1 MCLRYC
7 FNARAGSPN
16 ASPSKGDVTKREYS
30 WDSAPDSLV
39 HDLGARGVHR
49 RALTNAPPLA
59 VDAIVAEDADDFVD
73 TLSPVRRART
83 DLPPLAPSGWS
94 EDLESRLE
102 QCGEP
107 PVRVA
112 FTRELSDARALNR
125 WRATALA
132 MARASQLLKRTDSR
146 VAGCIER
153 TYLAERE
160 GVEPPVAS
168 GREGASL
175 LEKRLASLRL
185 RTVRMGDDGNCQFRA
200 LAHGLFGDQE
210 DHQRVR
216 DTCVEHMRRRR
227 VEYEVFFGSDAFDEY
242 AASMALARTWGDELT
257 LRACSDA
264 FQCVIHVVQSTA
276 ENWYL
281 VYEPQTEEGD
291 GRESRRR
298 KRLFLTYVSP
308 VHYNSFTREGDN

>member
-30 WDSAPDSLV
+30 WSGPDSLV
-39 HDLGARGVHR
+39 HDLSARGVR

-146 VAGCIER
+146 VAGCIEAR
-153 TYLAERE
+153 ASER
-160 GVEPPVAS
+160 GPPVAA
-168 GREGASL
+168 GRRAPAAGETARVPAAEDG
-175 LEKRLASLRL
+175 
-185 RTVRMGDDGNCQFRA
+185 RMGDDGNCQFRA
-200 LAHGLFGDQE
+200 
-210 DHQRVR
+210 
-216 DTCVEHMRRRR
+216 RRTGRS
-227 VEYEVFFGSDAFDEY
+227 GT
-242 AASMALARTWGDELT
+242 RTRIRG
-257 LRACSDA
+257 
-264 FQCVIHVVQSTA
+264 
-276 ENWYL
+276 
-281 VYEPQTEEGD
+281 
-291 GRESRRR
+291 
-298 KRLFLTYVSP
+298 
-308 VHYNSFTREGDN
+308 

>member
-7 FNARAGSPN
+7 FNARAGSPD

-30 WDSAPDSLV
+30 WSGPDSLV
-39 HDLGARGVHR
+39 HDLSARGVR

-153 TYLAERE
+153 AHDAERA
-160 GVEPPVAS
+160 GSSPPVAS
-168 GREGASL
+168 GREEGAAL
-175 LEKRLASLRL
+175 LETRLASLRL

-227 VEYEVFFGSDAFDEY
+227 GEYEVFFGDAFDEY
-242 AASMALARTWGDELT
+242 ASSMASARTWGDELT

>member
-30 WDSAPDSLV
+30 WSGPDSLV
-39 HDLGARGVHR
+39 HDLSARGVR

-146 VAGCIER
+146 VAGCM
-153 TYLAERE
+153 Y
-160 GVEPPVAS
+160 P
-168 GREGASL
+168 
-175 LEKRLASLRL
+175 
-185 RTVRMGDDGNCQFRA
+185 
-200 LAHGLFGDQE
+200 
-210 DHQRVR
+210 
-216 DTCVEHMRRRR
+216 
-227 VEYEVFFGSDAFDEY
+227 
-242 AASMALARTWGDELT
+242 
-257 LRACSDA
+257 
-264 FQCVIHVVQSTA
+264 
-276 ENWYL
+276 
-281 VYEPQTEEGD
+281 
-291 GRESRRR
+291 
-298 KRLFLTYVSP
+298 
-308 VHYNSFTREGDN
+308 

>member
-94 EDLESRLE
+94 EDLEAMLE
-102 QCGEP
+102 QSGEP

-168 GREGASL
+168 GREGASWL
-175 LEKRLASLRL
+175 SLRSRVDKVRRLARDKNAEI
-185 RTVRMGDDGNCQFRA
+185 T
-200 LAHGLFGDQE
+200 
-210 DHQRVR
+210 HQRVAHH
-216 DTCVEHMRRRR
+216 D
-227 VEYEVFFGSDAFDEY
+227 D
-242 AASMALARTWGDELT
+242 
-257 LRACSDA
+257 
-264 FQCVIHVVQSTA
+264 
-276 ENWYL
+276 
-281 VYEPQTEEGD
+281 
-291 GRESRRR
+291 
-298 KRLFLTYVSP
+298 
-308 VHYNSFTREGDN
+308 